1 MMLNIIKSELYK
13 MKHTWLVW
21 VHIVLPIAY
30 SVFFYVAS
38 ITTSLKNYEKNDM
51 VQTYFVI
58 LGAMLPIVCSFIT
71 FKAVDMEASA
81 GNFQVLLST
90 TKSRTKAYLGK
101 LIVMELGFIVSL
113 TWAVIIFAAL
123 SGYQHALD
131 WIIELFL
138 IFISSI
144 ALYIIHTWIG
154 FASSSGASIGLGFIE
169 TMISL
174 LLMTILGDNIWY
186 FIPCTWPTRF
196 PATFIMMRNV
206 LDSSYFYREIRL
218 WSFVATLMI
227 LILLISSI
235 IWFNKWDGKTA
246 GD

>member
-1 MMLNIIKSELYK
+1 MLNIIKSELYK
-13 MKHTWLVW
+13 MKHTWLPW
-21 VHIVLPIAY
+21 VHIILPIVY

-38 ITTSLKNYEKNDM
+38 RTTGLNKFAEKEI
-51 VQTYFVI
+51 VQTYFVM
-58 LGAMLPIVCSFIT
+58 LGAMIPIVCSFIT
-71 FKAVDMEASA
+71 SKIVDMEASA

-90 TKSRTKAYLGK
+90 TKSRTKVYLGK
-101 LIVMELGFIVSL
+101 CIVMESGFIVSL
-113 TWAVIIFAAL
+113 SLAIIIFAFL
-123 SGYQHALD
+123 SGYQRTFD
-131 WIIELFL
+131 WFIELLL

-144 ALYIIHTWIG
+144 SLYIIHTWIG
-154 FASSSGASIGLGFIE
+154 IALSSGASIGLGFIE

-174 LLMTILGDNIWY
+174 LSMTILGDNIWY
-186 FIPCTWPTRF
+186 FIPCTWATRL

-218 WSFVATLMI
+218 WSFVATFMI

-235 IWFNKWDGKTA
+235 IWFNEWDGKTA

>member
-1 MMLNIIKSELYK
+1 MLKIIKSELYK

-38 ITTSLKNYEKNDM
+38 ITTSLKNFEKNDI

-71 FKAVDMEASA
+71 SKVVDMEASA

-113 TWAVIIFAAL
+113 MLAIIIFAVL

-131 WIIELFL
+131 WLIELFL

-154 FASSSGASIGLGFIE
+154 FALSSGASVGLGFIE

-186 FIPCTWPTRF
+186 FIPCTWATRL

>member
-1 MMLNIIKSELYK
+1 MLNIIKSELYK

-38 ITTSLKNYEKNDM
+38 ITTSLKNFEKNDI

-71 FKAVDMEASA
+71 SKVVDMEASA

-113 TWAVIIFAAL
+113 MLAIIIFAVL
-123 SGYQHALD
+123 SGYQHAFD
-131 WIIELFL
+131 WFIELFL
-138 IFISSI
+138 FFISSI

-154 FASSSGASIGLGFIE
+154 FALSSGASVGLGFIE

-174 LLMTILGDNIWY
+174 LSMTILGDNIWY
-186 FIPCTWPTRF
+186 FIPCTWATRL

-218 WSFVATLMI
+218 WSFVATFMI

-235 IWFNKWDGKTA
+235 IWFNEWDGKTA